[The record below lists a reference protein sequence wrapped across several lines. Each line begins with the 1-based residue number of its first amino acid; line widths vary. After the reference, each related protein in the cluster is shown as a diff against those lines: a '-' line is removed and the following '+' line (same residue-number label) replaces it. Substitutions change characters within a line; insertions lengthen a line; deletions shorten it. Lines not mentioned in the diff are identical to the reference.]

1 MLAAS
6 HTGGIQ
12 DHMGMS
18 TIHRPIELGTI
29 PERAPQSRRTRDRLA
44 EGSWHIDAVLPP
56 NAGEMVYE
64 DLQPVASS
72 IQGKDHPRPERIL
85 LRTLQHC
92 SIL

>member
-1 MLAAS
+1 
-6 HTGGIQ
+6 
-12 DHMGMS
+12 MS

-64 DLQPVASS
+64 DLQPVAAS